1 MGFARVRGRF
11 DQFEASVAVDPS
23 DLNTLTAEATV
34 ATASV
39 DTGEAKRDDH
49 LRSGDFFMSEEFP
62 KLTFKSTGVK
72 NVNGD
77 KLTLIGELTI
87 RDTTREVELD
97 TTFLGKGIDPWG
109 GTRVAFEAST
119 TINRKDYGLNWNTL
133 LETGGVLV
141 SEDVKIELE
150 IQAVEVASDE
160 A

>member
-150 IQAVEVASDE
+150 IQAVEVASDK

>member
-1 MGFARVRGRF
+1 MGFSRVRGRF
-11 DQFEASVAVDPS
+11 DEFEASAAVDPN
-23 DLNTLTAEATV
+23 DLTTLTTEASV
-34 ATASV
+34 STASV

-49 LRSGDFFMSEEFP
+49 LRSGDFFMSEEHP

-72 NVNGD
+72 NVDGD
-77 KLTLIGELTI
+77 HLTLVGDLTI

-109 GTRVAFEAST
+109 GTRIAFEAST
-119 TINRKDYGLNWNTL
+119 TINRKDFGLNWNAL

-150 IQAVEVASDE
+150 IQAVEVVAEE